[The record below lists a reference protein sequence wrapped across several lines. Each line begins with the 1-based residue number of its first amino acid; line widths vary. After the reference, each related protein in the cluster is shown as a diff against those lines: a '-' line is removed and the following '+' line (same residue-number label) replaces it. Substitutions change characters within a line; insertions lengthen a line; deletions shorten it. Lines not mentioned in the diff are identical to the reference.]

1 MLYPITRLMVNTVE
15 WMNTS
20 FTYGDLKLH
29 CRHKSMTWTFCS
41 NFVILFSSTVYH
53 VSNGIYTYKT
63 VKGPASA
70 CMVEATHI
78 KKEEEADVNLVAIS
92 CVLCDVRIYTVTVSY
107 RSFNMNWI
115 PEKAVW
121 DSWINNTYMQVYLT
135 PLVFKI
141 TRLQDKYI
149 IYIPL
154 YLQLAG
160 YLL

>member
-1 MLYPITRLMVNTVE
+1 VLFWILKGSNKLTCKCYLFMNLIQPSLVSSSCYTVE

-92 CVLCDVRIYTVTVSY
+92 CVLCDYANYIKRYSLNKMP
-107 RSFNMNWI
+107 F
-115 PEKAVW
+115 
-121 DSWINNTYMQVYLT
+121 
-135 PLVFKI
+135 I
-141 TRLQDKYI
+141 TN
-149 IYIPL
+149 
-154 YLQLAG
+154 
-160 YLL
+160 